1 MRLAGGRPGGTGKWG
16 HLAGARAGVH
26 RQHSRMSSDSN
37 AAEARPIPIGSVTAR
52 SAVGVRPGFR
62 QILLATDM
70 GPSSAAATEEAM
82 RLAGALG
89 ARLLAISVI
98 DPRTLQLPG
107 GRFRSRVDQERGR
120 LEHAASE
127 LVRRGRRDQVATSFM
142 IWEGDPAESI
152 VEAAQSEGADIIVI
166 GSHGRAALGRALIG
180 SVSDQVVRHAPCPV
194 MVVRSAVGK
203 P

>member
-1 MRLAGGRPGGTGKWG
+1 
-16 HLAGARAGVH
+16 
-26 RQHSRMSSDSN
+26 MSSYLSGP
-37 AAEARPIPIGSVTAR
+37 EARSTAAAPVPVR
-52 SAVGVRPGFR
+52 SSAGLRPAFR
-62 QILLATDM
+62 QVMLATDM
-70 GPSSAAATEEAM
+70 GPASAAATDEAF

-89 ARLLAISVI
+89 ARLLAVSVI

-120 LEHAASE
+120 LEEAAAE
-127 LVRRGRRDQVATSFM
+127 LVLRGRRDQVVTSFL

-152 VEAAQSEGADIIVI
+152 VEAAKSEGADIIVV

-194 MVVRSAVGK
+194 MVVRPAIARPG
-203 P
+203 